1 MNETAK
7 LALFVALV
15 MLVLSG
21 AIYTS
26 SYFKKTGTEGQMLSL
41 VPDRVVVTDPVT
53 GALISSSLKTKD
65 LAECCPQKIINDT
78 TASLINTFSSSFT
91 DKNFLRRTKLEPG
104 AILVADAVGNVSS
117 SQIGIPFITSCC
129 ESIKALIDDVAP
141 KSDGIYSSLKTDA
154 TYVKKPETSVS
165 QRPVTYNAYTGAL
178 EMVSLP
184 ANSILSTDTNGDIV
198 TTPYSLPSCC
208 DKIKD
213 TIVDYTTTFSSNYI
227 DTNYQRRAVAG
238 SQHLVMMDDYGNLV
252 DSGLTPTIVNTC
264 CETARN
270 ALSPSNIID
279 GGGNALYSAPK
290 IDATFQKKTTA
301 PANALLMPDANGN
314 LVDSG
319 LTPAAIQA
327 CCTQAANAATDS
339 LLKSDIVDTSLSA
352 TKLYSSLKIDDTFQ
366 KKAIAPANAIVVV
379 DAKGD
384 LVDSGFTPQFLQN
397 CCAQAATGS
406 ANGLMKADIVDTS
419 TATDKLYSSSKIDTT
434 YQKKTTAP
442 ANAILMPDANGNL
455 VDSGLTPLAITTCCT
470 AAMKAANESLKIVDI
485 VDTSTATDKLYS
497 SSKIDMTYQKKTT
510 APANSLLMP
519 DANGNLV
526 DSGLTPSAIQACCTQ
541 AVGAATNSLLK
552 TDIVDTS
559 TSTDKLYSSSK
570 IDTTYQKKTTAPANS
585 LLMPDANGN
594 LVDSGLTPTAIQA
607 CCTQAVSAATNS
619 LLKTDIVDTST
630 STDKLYSSSKIEA
643 TFTKKTTAPAN
654 VLLMPDANGNLVD
667 SGITPAFISACCQ
680 ETADAKIGVAN
691 ALLKS
696 DIVDTSTAATK
707 LYSSSK
713 IDATYQKK
721 TTAPANSLLMPD
733 ANGNLVDSGLTPT
746 AIQACCTQ
754 AVSAATNSL
763 LKTDIVDTSTSTNK
777 LYSSSKIDATYS
789 KKTTAPANSLLMP
802 DANGNLV
809 DSGLTPAGIQACC
822 TQAVS
827 AATNSLLKTDIIDTT
842 TSTDK
847 LYSSSK
853 IDATYQKKTTAPANV
868 LLMPDASGNLVDSG
882 ITPAFISACCQ
893 QTTNA
898 TTAVANALLKS
909 DIVDTSTS
917 TSKLYSSSKIDA
929 TYAKKPTAPANAI
942 LVPDANGNL
951 VDSGLTPTA
960 IQACCTQAVNAATNS
975 LLKTDIVDTSTS
987 ATKLYSSAKIDATYT
1002 KKTTAPAN
1010 ALLMPDA
1017 SGNLVDSGLT
1027 PAGIQACCTQAASAA
1042 SNSLLKTDIIDT
1054 STSTTKL
1061 YSSSKIDATYQ
1072 KKTTAPAN
1080 ALLMPDASGNLVD
1093 SGITP
1098 AFINACCQQTTSA
1111 TTAVAN
1117 ALLKSDIVDTSTSAT
1132 KLYSSSK
1139 IDATYAKKPTAPANA
1154 LLMPDAN
1161 GNLVDSGL
1169 TPAGI
1174 QACCTQA
1181 ASAAANSLLKTDII
1195 DTSTSAT
1202 KLYSSAKI
1210 DATYTKKTTAP
1221 ANALLMPDAN
1231 GNLVDS
1237 GLTPTAIQACCTQAV
1252 NAATNSL
1259 LKTDIIDTSTSTS
1272 KLYSSSKIDATYTK
1286 KTTAPANA
1294 ILVPDANGNLVDSGL
1309 TPAGIQACC
1318 TQAAT
1323 AASNSLLKT
1332 DIVDTSTSA
1341 TKLYSSSKIDATYQK
1356 KTTAPANALLMP
1368 DASGNLVDSGI
1379 TPAFI
1384 SACCQQTTN
1393 ATTAVA
1399 NALLKSDIVD
1409 TSTSA
1414 SKLYSSSKIDATYA
1428 KKPTAPANA
1437 LLMPDANGNLV
1448 DSGLTPA
1455 GIQACCT
1462 QAATAA
1468 TNSLLKTDIIDTSTS
1483 TSKLYSSS
1491 KIDATYTKKTTA
1503 PANALLMPDA
1513 SGNLVDSGLTPT
1525 FINACC
1531 TQASNALAAATNS
1544 LVKTDIVDTS
1554 TATTKLYSSSKI
1566 DATYQKKTTAPANAL
1581 LMPDASGNLVDS
1593 GLTKTSIEACCTQ
1606 AANVASNSLL
1616 KTDIVDTSTSA
1627 TKLYSS
1633 SKIDATYTKKTTA
1646 PANALLMPDAN
1657 GNLVDSGLTPT
1668 FINACCTQASNALT
1682 AATNSLLKTDIVDT
1696 STATTKLYSSSKI
1709 DATYQKKTTAP
1720 ANALLM
1726 PDASG
1731 NLVDSGLTPT
1741 FIKACCTQASDAL
1754 TATNNVLLKSDIKDS
1769 GILGAPSTTSLW
1781 SSSKIDTTF
1790 QKKSTAA
1797 PNTLLVLDTNGN
1809 LVSSGLTPT
1818 QIETCCA
1825 TSNQAV
1831 SSATLLYLQYT
1842 NVFAYFNAVANTWTL
1857 AAYFTKRYDTTGGW
1871 YANGKF
1877 QPKQAGVWSIRA
1889 TAWAPRTL
1897 GGNRIHFCLAQN
1909 AAMSPLWQDVNSW
1922 NNLTQSN
1929 ITTFTAKVDAIFV
1942 LNGSTDYVAA
1952 YFMTN
1957 SLPQDFDVLEN
1968 CNMFQAYYLGGA

>member
-26 SYFKKTGTEGQMLSL
+26 SYFKKTGPEGQMLSL

-53 GALISSSLKTKD
+53 GALISSTLKTKD

-78 TASLINTFSSSFT
+78 TASLTNTFSSSFT

-154 TYVKKPETSVS
+154 TYVKKPETSVN

-178 EMVSLP
+178 EMVTLP

-252 DSGLTPTIVNTC
+252 DSGLTPTIVNSC

-301 PANALLMPDANGN
+301 PVNALLMPDANGN

-327 CCTQAANAATDS
+327 CCTQAANAASDS

-406 ANGLMKADIVDTS
+406 ANGLMKSDIVDTS
-419 TATDKLYSSSKIDTT
+419 TATDKLYSSSKIDAT
-434 YQKKTTAP
+434 YTKKTTAP
-442 ANAILMPDANGNL
+442 ANSLLMPDANGNL

-519 DANGNLV
+519 DANGNLI

-559 TSTDKLYSSSK
+559 TAADKLYSSAKIDATFTKKTTAPANSLLVPDANGNLVDSGLTPTAIQACCTQAVNAATNSLLKTDIVDTSSATDKLYSSAKIDMTYQKKTTAPANVLLMPDGNGNLIDSGITPAFISACCQETADAKIGVANALLKSDIVDTSTSATKLYSSSK
-570 IDTTYQKKTTAPANS
+570 IDATYQKKTTAPANAILVPDVNGNLVDSGLTPTAIQACCTQAVNAATNSLLKTDIVDTSTAADKLYSSAKIDATFTKKTKAPANS

-630 STDKLYSSSKIEA
+630 STDKLYSSSKIDM
-643 TFTKKTTAPAN
+643 TYQKKTTAPAN
-654 VLLMPDANGNLVD
+654 ALLMPDGNGNLVD

-680 ETADAKIGVAN
+680 QTSNATTAVAN

-696 DIVDTSTAATK
+696 DIVDTSTSATK

-713 IDATYQKK
+713 IDATYQKKTTAPANAILVPDANGNLVDSGLTPTGIQACCTQAVSAATNSLLKTDIVDTSTAADKLYSSAKIDATYTKK

-763 LKTDIVDTSTSTNK
+763 LKTDIVDTSTSTTK
-777 LYSSSKIDATYS
+777 LYSSSKIDSTY
-789 KKTTAPANSLLMP
+789 
-802 DANGNLV
+802 
-809 DSGLTPAGIQACC
+809 I
-822 TQAVS
+822 
-827 AATNSLLKTDIIDTT
+827 
-842 TSTDK
+842 
-847 LYSSSK
+847 
-853 IDATYQKKTTAPANV
+853 
-868 LLMPDASGNLVDSG
+868 
-882 ITPAFISACCQ
+882 
-893 QTTNA
+893 
-898 TTAVANALLKS
+898 
-909 DIVDTSTS
+909 
-917 TSKLYSSSKIDA
+917 
-929 TYAKKPTAPANAI
+929 
-942 LVPDANGNL
+942 
-951 VDSGLTPTA
+951 
-960 IQACCTQAVNAATNS
+960 
-975 LLKTDIVDTSTS
+975 
-987 ATKLYSSAKIDATYT
+987 

-1010 ALLMPDA
+1010 ALLVPDA

-1027 PAGIQACCTQAASAA
+1027 PAS
-1042 SNSLLKTDIIDT
+1042 
-1054 STSTTKL
+1054 
-1061 YSSSKIDATYQ
+1061 
-1072 KKTTAPAN
+1072 
-1080 ALLMPDASGNLVD
+1080 
-1093 SGITP
+1093 
-1098 AFINACCQQTTSA
+1098 
-1111 TTAVAN
+1111 
-1117 ALLKSDIVDTSTSAT
+1117 
-1132 KLYSSSK
+1132 
-1139 IDATYAKKPTAPANA
+1139 
-1154 LLMPDAN
+1154 
-1161 GNLVDSGL
+1161 
-1169 TPAGI
+1169 I

-1181 ASAAANSLLKTDII
+1181 ASAAA
-1195 DTSTSAT
+1195 
-1202 KLYSSAKI
+1202 
-1210 DATYTKKTTAP
+1210 
-1221 ANALLMPDAN
+1221 
-1231 GNLVDS
+1231 
-1237 GLTPTAIQACCTQAV
+1237 
-1252 NAATNSL
+1252 
-1259 LKTDIIDTSTSTS
+1259 
-1272 KLYSSSKIDATYTK
+1272 
-1286 KTTAPANA
+1286 
-1294 ILVPDANGNLVDSGL
+1294 
-1309 TPAGIQACC
+1309 
-1318 TQAAT
+1318 
-1323 AASNSLLKT
+1323 NSLLKT

-1368 DASGNLVDSGI
+1368 DANGNLVDSGI

-1384 SACCQQTTN
+1384 SACCQQTTS

-1409 TSTSA
+1409 TSTST
-1414 SKLYSSSKIDATYA
+1414 SKLYSSSKIDATYI
-1428 KKPTAPANA
+1428 KKTTAPANA
-1437 LLMPDANGNLV
+1437 ILVPDANGNLV
-1448 DSGLTPA
+1448 DSGLTPTS
-1455 GIQACCT
+1455 IQACCT
-1462 QAATAA
+1462 QAASAA
-1468 TNSLLKTDIIDTSTS
+1468 ANSLLKTDIVDTSISASKLYSSSKIDTTFQKKTTAPANALLMPDSNGNLIDSGLTPTFINACCTQASNALATSNNALLKTDIVDTSTS
-1483 TSKLYSSS
+1483 AAKLYSSSKIDATYQKKTTAPANAILMPDASGNLVDSGLTKTSIEACCTQAASAAANSLLKTDIVDTSTSATKLYSSSKIDATYQKKTTAPANALLVPDSNGNLVDSGLTPTFINACCTQASNALAASNNALLKTDLVDTSISATKLYSSS

-1525 FINACC
+1525 SIQACC
-1531 TQASNALAAATNS
+1531 TQASNALAA
-1544 LVKTDIVDTS
+1544 
-1554 TATTKLYSSSKI
+1554 
-1566 DATYQKKTTAPANAL
+1566 
-1581 LMPDASGNLVDS
+1581 
-1593 GLTKTSIEACCTQ
+1593 
-1606 AANVASNSLL
+1606 SN
-1616 KTDIVDTSTSA
+1616 
-1627 TKLYSS
+1627 
-1633 SKIDATYTKKTTA
+1633 
-1646 PANALLMPDAN
+1646 
-1657 GNLVDSGLTPT
+1657 
-1668 FINACCTQASNALT
+1668 
-1682 AATNSLLKTDIVDT
+1682 NSLLKTDIVDT

-1741 FIKACCTQASDAL
+1741 FINACCTQASNAL
-1754 TATNNVLLKSDIKDS
+1754 TAATNSLLKTDIVDTSTSTTKLYSSSKIDATYQKKTTAPANALLMPDASGNLVDSGLTPTFINACCTQASNALAATNNALLKSDIKDS
-1769 GILGAPSTTSLW
+1769 GLLGAPSTTSLW
-1781 SSSKIDTTF
+1781 SSSKIDSTF
-1790 QKKSTAA
+1790 QKKSTAPA
-1797 PNTLLVLDTNGN
+1797 NTLLMLDTNGN
-1809 LVSSGLTPT
+1809 LVGAGFTSAQL
-1818 QIETCCA
+1818 QTCCS
-1825 TSNQAV
+1825 TSNQ
-1831 SSATLLYLQYT
+1831 SITSNLLYLQYT

-1857 AAYFTKRYDTTGGW
+1857 ASYFTKRYDTTGGW
-1871 YANGKF
+1871 YASGKF
-1877 QPKQAGVWSIRA
+1877 QPQKAGVWSIRA

-1922 NNLTQSN
+1922 NNSTQSN
-1929 ITTFTAKVDAIFV
+1929 LTTFTAKVDAIFV
-1942 LNGSTDYVAA
+1942 LNGSTDYVSA

>member
-26 SYFKKTGTEGQMLSL
+26 AYFKKTGPEGQMLSL

-53 GALISSSLKTKD
+53 GALISSSVKTKE

-78 TASLINTFSSSFT
+78 TASLTNTFSSSFT

-129 ESIKALIDDVAP
+129 ESIKALIDDVQP
-141 KSDGIYSSLKTDA
+141 KSDGLYSSLKTDA
-154 TYVKKPETSVS
+154 TYVKKPETSVT

-178 EMVSLP
+178 EMVTLP

-238 SQHLVMMDDYGNLV
+238 SQHLLMMDDYGNLV
-252 DSGLTPTIVNTC
+252 DSGLTPTIVNAC

-327 CCTQAANAATDS
+327 CCTQAANAASDS

-406 ANGLMKADIVDTS
+406 ANGLMKSDIVDTS
-419 TATDKLYSSSKIDTT
+419 TATDKLYSSSKIDAT
-434 YQKKTTAP
+434 YTKKTTAP
-442 ANAILMPDANGNL
+442 ANSLLMPDANGNL

-470 AAMKAANESLKIVDI
+470 AAITAANESLKIVDI

-510 APANSLLMP
+510 APANALLMP

-570 IDTTYQKKTTAPANS
+570 IDMTYQKKTTAPANS

-607 CCTQAVSAATNS
+607 CCTQAVNAATNS

-630 STDKLYSSSKIEA
+630 STDKLYSSSKIDA

-680 ETADAKIGVAN
+680 ETADARIGVSN
-691 ALLKS
+691 ALMKS
-696 DIVDTSTAATK
+696 DIVDTSTSATK

-721 TTAPANSLLMPD
+721 TTAPANSLLMPDVNGNLVDSGLTPTAIQACCTQAVGAATNSLLKTDIVDTSTSTDKLYSSSKIDATYSKKTTAPANSLLMPDASGNLVDSGLTPAGIQACCTQAVNAATNSLLKTDIIDTSTSTDKLYSSSKIDATYQKKTTAPANTLLMPDSNGNLVDSGITPAFISACCQQTTNATTAVANALLKSDIVDTSTSATKLYSSSKIDATYQKKTTAPANAILVPD

-763 LKTDIVDTSTSTNK
+763 LKTDIVDTSTATDK
-777 LYSSSKIDATYS
+777 LYSSAKIDATYT

-809 DSGLTPAGIQACC
+809 DSGLTPTAIQACC

-827 AATNSLLKTDIIDTT
+827 AS
-842 TSTDK
+842 
-847 LYSSSK
+847 
-853 IDATYQKKTTAPANV
+853 
-868 LLMPDASGNLVDSG
+868 
-882 ITPAFISACCQ
+882 
-893 QTTNA
+893 
-898 TTAVANALLKS
+898 
-909 DIVDTSTS
+909 
-917 TSKLYSSSKIDA
+917 
-929 TYAKKPTAPANAI
+929 
-942 LVPDANGNL
+942 
-951 VDSGLTPTA
+951 
-960 IQACCTQAVNAATNS
+960 TNS
-975 LLKTDIVDTSTS
+975 LLKTDIV
-987 ATKLYSSAKIDATYT
+987 
-1002 KKTTAPAN
+1002 
-1010 ALLMPDA
+1010 
-1017 SGNLVDSGLT
+1017 
-1027 PAGIQACCTQAASAA
+1027 
-1042 SNSLLKTDIIDT
+1042 DT

-1061 YSSSKIDATYQ
+1061 YSSSKIDATYA

-1080 ALLMPDASGNLVD
+1080 SLLMPDAS
-1093 SGITP
+1093 
-1098 AFINACCQQTTSA
+1098 
-1111 TTAVAN
+1111 
-1117 ALLKSDIVDTSTSAT
+1117 
-1132 KLYSSSK
+1132 
-1139 IDATYAKKPTAPANA
+1139 
-1154 LLMPDAN
+1154 

-1195 DTSTSAT
+1195 DTSTSTT
-1202 KLYSSAKI
+1202 KLYSSSKI
-1210 DATYTKKTTAP
+1210 DATYQKKTTAP
-1221 ANALLMPDAN
+1221 VNALLMPDAS

-1252 NAATNSL
+1252 SAAT
-1259 LKTDIIDTSTSTS
+1259 
-1272 KLYSSSKIDATYTK
+1272 
-1286 KTTAPANA
+1286 
-1294 ILVPDANGNLVDSGL
+1294 
-1309 TPAGIQACC
+1309 
-1318 TQAAT
+1318 
-1323 AASNSLLKT
+1323 NSLLKT

-1368 DASGNLVDSGI
+1368 DASGNLVDSG
-1379 TPAFI
+1379 
-1384 SACCQQTTN
+1384 
-1393 ATTAVA
+1393 
-1399 NALLKSDIVD
+1399 
-1409 TSTSA
+1409 
-1414 SKLYSSSKIDATYA
+1414 
-1428 KKPTAPANA
+1428 
-1437 LLMPDANGNLV
+1437 
-1448 DSGLTPA
+1448 
-1455 GIQACCT
+1455 
-1462 QAATAA
+1462 
-1468 TNSLLKTDIIDTSTS
+1468 
-1483 TSKLYSSS
+1483 
-1491 KIDATYTKKTTA
+1491 
-1503 PANALLMPDA
+1503 
-1513 SGNLVDSGLTPT
+1513 LTPT

-1531 TQASNALAAATNS
+1531 TQASNALTASTNA

-1554 TATTKLYSSSKI
+1554 TSATKLYSSTKI
-1566 DATYQKKTTAPANAL
+1566 DATYQKKTTAPANSI

-1606 AANVASNSLL
+1606 AANAATNSLL

-1633 SKIDATYTKKTTA
+1633 SKIDATYQKKTTA

-1668 FINACCTQASNALT
+1668 FINACCTQASNALAT
-1682 AATNSLLKTDIVDT
+1682 SNNSLLKTDIVDTSTSATKLYSSSKIDATYQKKTTAPANAILTPDASGNLVDSGLTKTSIEACCAQAANAATNSLLKTDIVDT
-1696 STATTKLYSSSKI
+1696 STSATKLYSSSKIDATFQKKTTAPAKALLMPDASGNLVDSGLTPTFINACCTQASNALAASNNSLLKTDIVDTSTSATKLYSSSKI

-1741 FIKACCTQASDAL
+1741 FINACCTQASNAL
-1754 TATNNVLLKSDIKDS
+1754 AATNNVLLKSDIKDS
-1769 GILGAPSTTSLW
+1769 GLLGAPSTTSLW
-1781 SSSKIDTTF
+1781 SSSKIDSTF
-1790 QKKSTAA
+1790 QKKSTAPA
-1797 PNTLLVLDTNGN
+1797 NTLLMLDANGN
-1809 LVSSGLTPT
+1809 LVGAGFTSAQL
-1818 QIETCCA
+1818 ETCCS
-1825 TSNQAV
+1825 TSNQ
-1831 SSATLLYLQYT
+1831 SATSTSLLYLQYT

-1857 AAYFTKRYDTTGGW
+1857 ASYFTKRYDTTGGW
-1871 YANGKF
+1871 YASGKF
-1877 QPKQAGVWSIRA
+1877 QPKKAGVWSIRA

-1909 AAMSPLWQDVNSW
+1909 AAMNPLWQDVNSW
-1922 NNLTQSN
+1922 NNSTQSN
-1929 ITTFTAKVDAIFV
+1929 LTTFTAKVDAIFV
-1942 LNGSTDYVAA
+1942 LNGSTDYVSA

>member
-21 AIYTS
+21 AIFTS
-26 SYFKKTGTEGQMLSL
+26 SYFKKTDTD
-41 VPDRVVVTDPVT
+41 PVTGARISYDPVTGARTSYDPVTGARISYDPVTGVISSYDPVT
-53 GALISSSLKTKD
+53 GALISSKTKD
-65 LAECCPQKIINDT
+65 PAAEYQKIINDT
-78 TASLINTFSSSFT
+78 TASLTNTFSSSFT
-91 DKNFLRRTKLEPG
+91 DQNFVRRTKLEPG
-104 AILVADAVGNVSS
+104 SILVADAVGNVSS

-154 TYVKKPETSVS
+154 TYVKKPETSVNK
-165 QRPVTYNAYTGAL
+165 RPVTYNAYTGAL

-184 ANSILSTDTNGDIV
+184 ANSILSTDTNGNIV

-213 TIVDYTTTFSSNYI
+213 TTVDYKTTFSSNYI
-227 DTNYQRRAVAG
+227 DTNYQRRAVAD
-238 SQHLVMMDDYGNLV
+238 SQHLVMM
-252 DSGLTPTIVNTC
+252 
-264 CETARN
+264 
-270 ALSPSNIID
+270 
-279 GGGNALYSAPK
+279 
-290 IDATFQKKTTA
+290 
-301 PANALLMPDANGN
+301 DANGN

-327 CCTQAANAATDS
+327 QAAKAASDS

-406 ANGLMKADIVDTS
+406 VNGLMKADIVDTS

-470 AAMKAANESLKIVDI
+470 TAMKAANESLKIVDI
-485 VDTSTATDKLYS
+485 IDTSTATDKLYS

-526 DSGLTPSAIQACCTQ
+526 DSGLTPTAIQACCAK
-541 AVGAATNSLLK
+541 AVSAATNSLLK

-607 CCTQAVSAATNS
+607 CCTKAVSAATNS

-630 STDKLYSSSKIEA
+630 STDKLYSSSKIDA

-667 SGITPAFISACCQ
+667 SGITPAFISACCR

-691 ALLKS
+691 ALSKS
-696 DIVDTSTAATK
+696 DIVDTSTSATK

-754 AVSAATNSL
+754 AVGAATNSL
-763 LKTDIVDTSTSTNK
+763 LKTDIVDTSISTDK

-802 DANGNLV
+802 DADGNLV

-822 TQAVS
+822 TKAVNV
-827 AATNSLLKTDIIDTT
+827 ATNSLLKTDIIDTS

-893 QTTNA
+893 QTTSA

-917 TSKLYSSSKIDA
+917 ATKLYSSSKIDA
-929 TYAKKPTAPANAI
+929 TYSKKTTAPANAI

-987 ATKLYSSAKIDATYT
+987 TTKLYSSSKIDATYI

-1042 SNSLLKTDIIDT
+1042 T
-1054 STSTTKL
+1054 
-1061 YSSSKIDATYQ
+1061 
-1072 KKTTAPAN
+1072 
-1080 ALLMPDASGNLVD
+1080 
-1093 SGITP
+1093 
-1098 AFINACCQQTTSA
+1098 
-1111 TTAVAN
+1111 
-1117 ALLKSDIVDTSTSAT
+1117 
-1132 KLYSSSK
+1132 
-1139 IDATYAKKPTAPANA
+1139 
-1154 LLMPDAN
+1154 
-1161 GNLVDSGL
+1161 
-1169 TPAGI
+1169 
-1174 QACCTQA
+1174 
-1181 ASAAANSLLKTDII
+1181 
-1195 DTSTSAT
+1195 
-1202 KLYSSAKI
+1202 
-1210 DATYTKKTTAP
+1210 
-1221 ANALLMPDAN
+1221 
-1231 GNLVDS
+1231 
-1237 GLTPTAIQACCTQAV
+1237 
-1252 NAATNSL
+1252 
-1259 LKTDIIDTSTSTS
+1259 
-1272 KLYSSSKIDATYTK
+1272 
-1286 KTTAPANA
+1286 
-1294 ILVPDANGNLVDSGL
+1294 
-1309 TPAGIQACC
+1309 
-1318 TQAAT
+1318 
-1323 AASNSLLKT
+1323 NSLLKT

-1341 TKLYSSSKIDATYQK
+1341 TKLYSSSKIDAT
-1356 KTTAPANALLMP
+1356 
-1368 DASGNLVDSGI
+1368 
-1379 TPAFI
+1379 
-1384 SACCQQTTN
+1384 
-1393 ATTAVA
+1393 
-1399 NALLKSDIVD
+1399 
-1409 TSTSA
+1409 
-1414 SKLYSSSKIDATYA
+1414 
-1428 KKPTAPANA
+1428 
-1437 LLMPDANGNLV
+1437 
-1448 DSGLTPA
+1448 
-1455 GIQACCT
+1455 
-1462 QAATAA
+1462 
-1468 TNSLLKTDIIDTSTS
+1468 
-1483 TSKLYSSS
+1483 
-1491 KIDATYTKKTTA
+1491 
-1503 PANALLMPDA
+1503 
-1513 SGNLVDSGLTPT
+1513 
-1525 FINACC
+1525 
-1531 TQASNALAAATNS
+1531 
-1544 LVKTDIVDTS
+1544 
-1554 TATTKLYSSSKI
+1554 
-1566 DATYQKKTTAPANAL
+1566 
-1581 LMPDASGNLVDS
+1581 
-1593 GLTKTSIEACCTQ
+1593 
-1606 AANVASNSLL
+1606 
-1616 KTDIVDTSTSA
+1616 
-1627 TKLYSS
+1627 
-1633 SKIDATYTKKTTA
+1633 
-1646 PANALLMPDAN
+1646 
-1657 GNLVDSGLTPT
+1657 
-1668 FINACCTQASNALT
+1668 
-1682 AATNSLLKTDIVDT
+1682 
-1696 STATTKLYSSSKI
+1696 
-1709 DATYQKKTTAP
+1709 
-1720 ANALLM
+1720 
-1726 PDASG
+1726 
-1731 NLVDSGLTPT
+1731 
-1741 FIKACCTQASDAL
+1741 
-1754 TATNNVLLKSDIKDS
+1754 
-1769 GILGAPSTTSLW
+1769 
-1781 SSSKIDTTF
+1781 F

-1797 PNTLLVLDTNGN
+1797 ANNLLLLDTSGN
-1809 LVSSGLTPT
+1809 LVSSGITPK

-1825 TSNQAV
+1825 TANQALG
-1831 SSATLLYLQYT
+1831 STNLYYLQFT
-1842 NVFAYFNAVANTWTL
+1842 SVLPFKAVANTWTL
-1857 AAYFTKRYDTTGGW
+1857 ASYTSKRYDTTSGW

-1877 QPKQAGVWSIRA
+1877 QPQKAGAWSIRA

-1909 AAMSPLWQDVNSW
+1909 AAMNPLWADVNSW
-1922 NNLTQSN
+1922 NANLQTN
-1929 ITTFTAKVDAIFV
+1929 VTTFTAKVDALFV
-1942 LNGSTDYVAA
+1942 LNGTTDYVSA

-1957 SLPQDFDVLEN
+1957 SLPQDFDASEN
-1968 CNMFQAYYLGGA
+1968 CNMFQAFYLGAMYEISPY

>member
-21 AIYTS
+21 AIFTS
-26 SYFKKTGTEGQMLSL
+26 SYFKKTDTD
-41 VPDRVVVTDPVT
+41 PVTGARISYDPVTGVISSYDPVT
-53 GALISSSLKTKD
+53 GALISSKTKD
-65 LAECCPQKIINDT
+65 PAAEYQKIINDT
-78 TASLINTFSSSFT
+78 TASLTNTFSSSFT
-91 DKNFLRRTKLEPG
+91 DQNFVRRTKLEPG
-104 AILVADAVGNVSS
+104 SILVADAVGNVSS

-154 TYVKKPETSVS
+154 TYVKKPETSVNK
-165 QRPVTYNAYTGAL
+165 RPVTYNAYTGAL

-184 ANSILSTDTNGDIV
+184 ANSILSTDTNGNIV

-213 TIVDYTTTFSSNYI
+213 TTVDYKTTFSSNYI
-227 DTNYQRRAVAG
+227 DTNYQRRAVAD
-238 SQHLVMMDDYGNLV
+238 SQHLVMM
-252 DSGLTPTIVNTC
+252 
-264 CETARN
+264 
-270 ALSPSNIID
+270 
-279 GGGNALYSAPK
+279 
-290 IDATFQKKTTA
+290 
-301 PANALLMPDANGN
+301 DANGN

-327 CCTQAANAATDS
+327 QAAKAASDS

-406 ANGLMKADIVDTS
+406 VNGLMKADIVDTS

-470 AAMKAANESLKIVDI
+470 TAMKAANESLKIVDI
-485 VDTSTATDKLYS
+485 IDTSTATDKLYS

-526 DSGLTPSAIQACCTQ
+526 DSGLTP
-541 AVGAATNSLLK
+541 
-552 TDIVDTS
+552 
-559 TSTDKLYSSSK
+559 
-570 IDTTYQKKTTAPANS
+570 
-585 LLMPDANGN
+585 
-594 LVDSGLTPTAIQA
+594 TAIQA
-607 CCTQAVSAATNS
+607 CCTKAVSAATNS

-630 STDKLYSSSKIEA
+630 STDKLYSSSKIDA

-667 SGITPAFISACCQ
+667 SGITPAFISACCR

-691 ALLKS
+691 ALSKS
-696 DIVDTSTAATK
+696 DIVDTSTSATK

-754 AVSAATNSL
+754 AVGAATNSL
-763 LKTDIVDTSTSTNK
+763 LKTDIVDTSISTDK

-802 DANGNLV
+802 DADGNLV

-822 TQAVS
+822 TKAVNV
-827 AATNSLLKTDIIDTT
+827 ATNSLLKTDIIDTS

-893 QTTNA
+893 QTTSA

-917 TSKLYSSSKIDA
+917 ATKLYSSSKIDA
-929 TYAKKPTAPANAI
+929 TYSKKTTAPANAI

-987 ATKLYSSAKIDATYT
+987 TTKLYSSSKIDATYI

-1042 SNSLLKTDIIDT
+1042 T
-1054 STSTTKL
+1054 
-1061 YSSSKIDATYQ
+1061 
-1072 KKTTAPAN
+1072 
-1080 ALLMPDASGNLVD
+1080 
-1093 SGITP
+1093 
-1098 AFINACCQQTTSA
+1098 
-1111 TTAVAN
+1111 
-1117 ALLKSDIVDTSTSAT
+1117 
-1132 KLYSSSK
+1132 
-1139 IDATYAKKPTAPANA
+1139 
-1154 LLMPDAN
+1154 
-1161 GNLVDSGL
+1161 
-1169 TPAGI
+1169 
-1174 QACCTQA
+1174 
-1181 ASAAANSLLKTDII
+1181 
-1195 DTSTSAT
+1195 
-1202 KLYSSAKI
+1202 
-1210 DATYTKKTTAP
+1210 
-1221 ANALLMPDAN
+1221 
-1231 GNLVDS
+1231 
-1237 GLTPTAIQACCTQAV
+1237 
-1252 NAATNSL
+1252 
-1259 LKTDIIDTSTSTS
+1259 
-1272 KLYSSSKIDATYTK
+1272 
-1286 KTTAPANA
+1286 
-1294 ILVPDANGNLVDSGL
+1294 
-1309 TPAGIQACC
+1309 
-1318 TQAAT
+1318 
-1323 AASNSLLKT
+1323 NSLLKT

-1341 TKLYSSSKIDATYQK
+1341 TKLYSSSKIDAT
-1356 KTTAPANALLMP
+1356 
-1368 DASGNLVDSGI
+1368 
-1379 TPAFI
+1379 
-1384 SACCQQTTN
+1384 
-1393 ATTAVA
+1393 
-1399 NALLKSDIVD
+1399 
-1409 TSTSA
+1409 
-1414 SKLYSSSKIDATYA
+1414 
-1428 KKPTAPANA
+1428 
-1437 LLMPDANGNLV
+1437 
-1448 DSGLTPA
+1448 
-1455 GIQACCT
+1455 
-1462 QAATAA
+1462 
-1468 TNSLLKTDIIDTSTS
+1468 
-1483 TSKLYSSS
+1483 
-1491 KIDATYTKKTTA
+1491 
-1503 PANALLMPDA
+1503 
-1513 SGNLVDSGLTPT
+1513 
-1525 FINACC
+1525 
-1531 TQASNALAAATNS
+1531 
-1544 LVKTDIVDTS
+1544 
-1554 TATTKLYSSSKI
+1554 
-1566 DATYQKKTTAPANAL
+1566 
-1581 LMPDASGNLVDS
+1581 
-1593 GLTKTSIEACCTQ
+1593 
-1606 AANVASNSLL
+1606 
-1616 KTDIVDTSTSA
+1616 
-1627 TKLYSS
+1627 
-1633 SKIDATYTKKTTA
+1633 
-1646 PANALLMPDAN
+1646 
-1657 GNLVDSGLTPT
+1657 
-1668 FINACCTQASNALT
+1668 
-1682 AATNSLLKTDIVDT
+1682 
-1696 STATTKLYSSSKI
+1696 
-1709 DATYQKKTTAP
+1709 
-1720 ANALLM
+1720 
-1726 PDASG
+1726 
-1731 NLVDSGLTPT
+1731 
-1741 FIKACCTQASDAL
+1741 
-1754 TATNNVLLKSDIKDS
+1754 
-1769 GILGAPSTTSLW
+1769 
-1781 SSSKIDTTF
+1781 F

-1797 PNTLLVLDTNGN
+1797 ANNLLLLDTSGN
-1809 LVSSGLTPT
+1809 LVSSGITPK

-1825 TSNQAV
+1825 TANQALG
-1831 SSATLLYLQYT
+1831 STNLYYLQFT
-1842 NVFAYFNAVANTWTL
+1842 SVLPFKAVANTWTL
-1857 AAYFTKRYDTTGGW
+1857 ASYTSKRYDTTSGW

-1877 QPKQAGVWSIRA
+1877 QPQKAGAWSIRA

-1909 AAMSPLWQDVNSW
+1909 AAMNPLWADVNSW
-1922 NNLTQSN
+1922 NANLQTN
-1929 ITTFTAKVDAIFV
+1929 VTTFTAKVDALFV
-1942 LNGSTDYVAA
+1942 LNGTTDYVSA

-1957 SLPQDFDVLEN
+1957 SLPQDFDASEN
-1968 CNMFQAYYLGGA
+1968 CNMFQAFYLGAMYEISPY